1 MIISTFGEGIV
12 KRLTRGNGD
21 RSTIF
26 SFNNNGLSV
35 LHIAASCGHLEICK
49 YLVEEL
55 KGDVNAPGYGAGAEG
70 LHLSLSSCL
79 KPVASMSMFAS
90 MHNIFDCVD
99 DVLVMLSQ
107 V

>member
-1 MIISTFGEGIV
+1 MVFTFEKGFV
-12 KRLTRGNGD
+12 QSLTKRSGD
-21 RSTIF
+21 PSAIF
-26 SFNNNGLSV
+26 SFNIDGVSV
-35 LHIAASCGHLEICK
+35 LHAAAMLAQLEVSK

-55 KGDVNAPGYGAGAEG
+55 KGDVNAPGYGAGADG